1 MVILFN
7 VDGESRK
14 AMVKAIENEL
24 GVKATYL
31 GVPSC
36 AYQIGGFK
44 VGKLG
49 ELEYP
54 GTEVTEEIS
63 RVLDACLRATG
74 VTPEGLPETESAPQ
88 EEAES
93 TQEEEV
99 ESAQVEE
106 APMLTISIPLDK
118 VKVGNLT
125 ALVDAKAGLIRKAL
139 GTQDLRIDV
148 DEEKVSFPWFS
159 GDLDADTVQAYT
171 EFVGALCKMSVN
183 QKRVQAREKPV
194 ENEKYAFRC
203 YLLRLGFIGAE
214 YKQTRKVLLKNFEGS
229 SAFRTQEAADKYRE
243 RQEAKKAEAN
253 HSEEEAACLE

>member
-7 VDGESRK
+7 VNGEGRK

-36 AYQIGGFK
+36 AYQIGSFK

-74 VTPEGLPETESAPQ
+74 VTPDGLPEAQSTPQ
-88 EEAES
+88 
-93 TQEEEV
+93 EEV
-99 ESAQVEE
+99 ESPQEAEAENTQEE
-106 APMLTISIPLDK
+106 APMLTISVPLDK

-159 GDLDADTVQAYT
+159 GDLDSDTVQAYT
-171 EFVGALCKMSVN
+171 QFVEALCKMSVN
-183 QKRVQAREKPV
+183 QKRVQAKEKPV
-194 ENEKYAFRC
+194 ENDKYAFRC

-229 SAFRTQEAADKYRE
+229 SAFRTQEAADRYRE
-243 RQEAKKAEAN
+243 KQDAKKADTN
-253 HSEEEAACLE
+253 RSEEDVACLE

>member
-1 MVILFN
+1 MVIQFN
-7 VDGESRK
+7 VNGEDRK
-14 AMVKAIENEL
+14 VMVKAIEDEL

-36 AYQIGGFK
+36 AYQIGSFK

-49 ELEYP
+49 ELEFAD
-54 GTEVTEEIS
+54 GEMTEEVSKVI
-63 RVLDACLRATG
+63 DACIRATG
-74 VTPEGLPETESAPQ
+74 VTPEGLPEAESDQ
-88 EEAES
+88 EEAEN
-93 TQEEEV
+93 TQ
-99 ESAQVEE
+99 EE
-106 APMLTISIPLDK
+106 APMLTISVPLDK

-125 ALVDAKAGLIRKAL
+125 ALVESKAGLIRKAL

-171 EFVGALCKMSVN
+171 EFIGALCKMSVN

-243 RQEAKKAEAN
+243 KQEAKKAEA
-253 HSEEEAACLE
+253 HRSEEETECLE

>member
-7 VDGESRK
+7 VNGEGRK

-36 AYQIGGFK
+36 AYQIGSFK

-74 VTPEGLPETESAPQ
+74 VTPEGLPE
-88 EEAES
+88 AES
-93 TQEEEV
+93 VQEEE
-99 ESAQVEE
+99 AT
-106 APMLTISIPLDK
+106 MLTISVPLDK

-125 ALVDAKAGLIRKAL
+125 ALVESKAGLIRKAL

-171 EFVGALCKMSVN
+171 QFVEALCKMSAN
-183 QKRVQAREKPV
+183 QIRVQAKEKPV

-214 YKQTRKVLLKNFEGS
+214 YKETRKVLLKNFEGS
-229 SAFRTQEAADKYRE
+229 SAFRTQEAADKYRAK
-243 RQEAKKAEAN
+243 QEAKKADAN
-253 HSEEEAACLE
+253 RSEEDAECLG

>member
-7 VDGESRK
+7 VEGENRK
-14 AMVKAIENEL
+14 AMVKAIEDEM

-49 ELEYP
+49 ELEFAD
-54 GTEVTEEIS
+54 GEMTEEVSKVI
-63 RVLDACLRATG
+63 DACIRATG
-74 VTPEGLPETESAPQ
+74 VTPEGLPEAESAQ

-93 TQEEEV
+93 TQEE
-99 ESAQVEE
+99 
-106 APMLTISIPLDK
+106 APMLTISVPLDK

-159 GDLDADTVQAYT
+159 GDFDADTVQAYT
-171 EFVGALCKMSVN
+171 QFIEALCKMSVN

-203 YLLRLGFIGAE
+203 YLLRLGFIGDE
-214 YKQTRKVLLKNFEGS
+214 FKQTRKILLKNFEGS
-229 SAFRTQEAADKYRE
+229 SAFRTQEAADKYRAK
-243 RQEAKKAEAN
+243 QEAKKAEENAVAEA
-253 HSEEEAACLE
+253 SEAV

>member
-7 VDGESRK
+7 VNGEDRK

-24 GVKATYL
+24 GVKASYL

-49 ELEYP
+49 ELEFAD
-54 GTEVTEEIS
+54 GEITEEVSKVI
-63 RVLDACLRATG
+63 DACILATG
-74 VTPEGLPETESAPQ
+74 VTPE
-88 EEAES
+88 AES
-93 TQEEEV
+93 VHEED
-99 ESAQVEE
+99 
-106 APMLTISIPLDK
+106 APMLTISVPLDK

-139 GTQDLRIDV
+139 GTQDLRIDM

-171 EFVGALCKMSVN
+171 QFIEALCKMSVN

-203 YLLRLGFIGAE
+203 YLLRLGFIGDE
-214 YKQTRKVLLKNFEGS
+214 FKQTRKILLKNFEGS
-229 SAFRTQEAADKYRE
+229 SAFRTQEAADKYRAK
-243 RQEAKKAEAN
+243 QEAKKAEDTPVP
-253 HSEEEAACLE
+253 EASAAV

>member
-7 VDGESRK
+7 VNGESRK

-36 AYQIGGFK
+36 VYQIGDYK

-49 ELEYP
+49 ELEFAD
-54 GTEVTEEIS
+54 GEITEEVS
-63 RVLDACLRATG
+63 RVIDACILATG
-74 VTPEGLPETESAPQ
+74 VTPEGLTEEESPQ
-88 EEAES
+88 END
-93 TQEEEV
+93 
-99 ESAQVEE
+99 
-106 APMLTISIPLDK
+106 APLFTISVPLDK

-139 GTQDLRIDV
+139 GAQDLRIDV
-148 DEEKVSFPWFS
+148 DEEKVSFPWFH

-171 EFVGALCKMSVN
+171 QFIGELCKMSAN
-183 QKRVQAREKPV
+183 QKRVQAKEKPV

-203 YLLRLGFIGAE
+203 FLLRLGFIGDE
-214 YKQTRKVLLKNFEGS
+214 YKQTRKILMKNFEGS
-229 SAFRTQEAADKYRE
+229 TAVRTQEAADKYRE
-243 RQEAKKAEAN
+243 KQEAKKADAIR
-253 HSEEEAACLE
+253 SEEDAECLE

>member
-36 AYQIGGFK
+36 VYQIGDYK

-49 ELEYP
+49 ELEFAD
-54 GTEVTEEIS
+54 GEITEEVS
-63 RVLDACLRATG
+63 RVIDACILATG
-74 VTPEGLPETESAPQ
+74 VTPEGLTEEESPQ
-88 EEAES
+88 END
-93 TQEEEV
+93 
-99 ESAQVEE
+99 
-106 APMLTISIPLDK
+106 APLFTISVPLDK

-125 ALVDAKAGLIRKAL
+125 TLVDAKAGLIRKAL
-139 GTQDLRIDV
+139 GAQDLRIDV
-148 DEEKVSFPWFS
+148 DEEKVSFPWFH

-171 EFVGALCKMSVN
+171 QFIGELCKMSAS
-183 QKRVQAREKPV
+183 QKRVQAKEKPV

-203 YLLRLGFIGAE
+203 FLLRLGFIGDE
-214 YKQTRKVLLKNFEGS
+214 YKQTRKILMKNFEGS

-243 RQEAKKAEAN
+243 KQEAKKAE
-253 HSEEEAACLE
+253 ETPAAETPATV

>member
-1 MVILFN
+1 MYILFN
-7 VDGESRK
+7 VNGEGRK

-36 AYQIGGFK
+36 AYQIGSFK

-74 VTPEGLPETESAPQ
+74 VTPEGLPE
-88 EEAES
+88 AERV
-93 TQEEEV
+93 QEEEV
-99 ESAQVEE
+99 ESAQEAENTQEE
-106 APMLTISIPLDK
+106 APMLTVSVPLDK

-171 EFVGALCKMSVN
+171 QFVEALCKMSVN

-253 HSEEEAACLE
+253 HSEEDAACLE

>member
-1 MVILFN
+1 MVIQFN
-7 VDGESRK
+7 VNGEDRK
-14 AMVKAIENEL
+14 AMVKAIEDEL

-36 AYQIGGFK
+36 AYQIGSFK

-49 ELEYP
+49 ELEFAD
-54 GTEVTEEIS
+54 GEMTEEVS
-63 RVLDACLRATG
+63 KVVGACIRATG
-74 VTPEGLPETESAPQ
+74 VTPEGLPDNESAQ
-88 EEAES
+88 EEAEN
-93 TQEEEV
+93 TQ
-99 ESAQVEE
+99 EE
-106 APMLTISIPLDK
+106 APMLTISVPLDK

-139 GTQDLRIDV
+139 GTQDLRIDM

-171 EFVGALCKMSVN
+171 QFIEALCKMSVN

-203 YLLRLGFIGAE
+203 YLLRLGFIGDE
-214 YKQTRKVLLKNFEGS
+214 FKQTRKILLKNFEGS

-243 RQEAKKAEAN
+243 KQEAKKAEA
-253 HSEEEAACLE
+253 HRSEEDAVCLE

>member
-7 VDGESRK
+7 VNGEDRK
-14 AMVKAIENEL
+14 TMVKAIENEL
-24 GVKATYL
+24 GVKASYL

-49 ELEYP
+49 ELEFAD
-54 GTEVTEEIS
+54 GEITEEVSKVI
-63 RVLDACLRATG
+63 DACLRATG
-74 VTPEGLPETESAPQ
+74 VTPEGLPEAENTH
-88 EEAES
+88 EED
-93 TQEEEV
+93 
-99 ESAQVEE
+99 
-106 APMLTISIPLDK
+106 APMLTISVPLDK

-139 GTQDLRIDV
+139 GAQDLRIDM

-159 GDLDADTVQAYT
+159 GNLDADTVQAYT
-171 EFVGALCKMSVN
+171 QFIESLCKMSVN

-203 YLLRLGFIGAE
+203 YLLRLGFIGDE
-214 YKQTRKVLLKNFEGS
+214 FKQTRKILLKNFEGS
-229 SAFRTQEAADKYRE
+229 SAFRTQEAADKYRAK
-243 RQEAKKAEAN
+243 QEAKKVEDTPEPEA
-253 HSEEEAACLE
+253 SAAV

>member
-49 ELEYP
+49 ELEFAD
-54 GTEVTEEIS
+54 GEINEEIS
-63 RVLDACLRATG
+63 KVIDACILATG
-74 VTPEGLPETESAPQ
+74 VTPEGLTEAESAQ
-88 EEAES
+88 EEAEN
-93 TQEEEV
+93 TQ
-99 ESAQVEE
+99 EE
-106 APMLTISIPLDK
+106 APMLTISVPLDK

-171 EFVGALCKMSVN
+171 EFIGALCKMSVN

>member
-1 MVILFN
+1 MMIHFN
-7 VDGESRK
+7 VSGESRK
-14 AMVKAIENEL
+14 AMVKAIEDEL

-36 AYQIGGFK
+36 AYQIGDFK

-49 ELEYP
+49 ELEFAD
-54 GTEVTEEIS
+54 GEMTEEVSKVI
-63 RVLDACLRATG
+63 DACIRATG
-74 VTPEGLPETESAPQ
+74 VTPEGLPEAESDQ
-88 EEAES
+88 EEAEN
-93 TQEEEV
+93 TQ
-99 ESAQVEE
+99 EE
-106 APMLTISIPLDK
+106 APMLTISVPLDK

-125 ALVDAKAGLIRKAL
+125 ALVDAKAGLIRTAL
-139 GTQDLRIDV
+139 GVQDLRIDV

-171 EFVGALCKMSVN
+171 EFIGALCKMSVN

-229 SAFRTQEAADKYRE
+229 SAFRTQEAADKYRAK
-243 RQEAKKAEAN
+243 QEAKKAEA
-253 HSEEEAACLE
+253 HRSEEETECLE

>member
-1 MVILFN
+1 MMILFN
-7 VDGESRK
+7 VSGESRK
-14 AMVKAIENEL
+14 AMVKAIEDEL

-36 AYQIGGFK
+36 AYQIGDFK

-49 ELEYP
+49 ELEFAD
-54 GTEVTEEIS
+54 GEMTEKASKVI
-63 RVLDACLRATG
+63 DACILATG
-74 VTPEGLPETESAPQ
+74 VTPDGFP
-88 EEAES
+88 EAES
-93 TQEEEV
+93 NQEEEV

-106 APMLTISIPLDK
+106 APMLTISVPLDK

-125 ALVDAKAGLIRKAL
+125 ALVESKAGLIRKAL

-148 DEEKVSFPWFS
+148 DEEKVSFPWFI

-171 EFVGALCKMSVN
+171 QFIEALCKMSVN
-183 QKRVQAREKPV
+183 QKRVHAKEKEV
-194 ENEKYAFRC
+194 ENQKYAFRC
-203 YLLRLGFIGAE
+203 YLLRLGFIGDE

-243 RQEAKKAEAN
+243 KQEAKKAEA
-253 HSEEEAACLE
+253 HRSEEEAACLE